1 MSDDALCF
9 LACVQ
14 DEADLG
20 KILQAF
26 QQKNQVSFR
35 LQRMQGFSQLSQTN
49 LCIVLLYISQS
60 LTFYVSRQ
68 ITFREVSN
76 SRASDIYVQGCCTY
90 RVGVFIQSGIRFF
103 LLILIVSLRRF
114 LCHFFT
120 YKWPFPNTCLLLSY
134 SQS

>member
-1 MSDDALCF
+1 MMPSVFWHVFRTKLT
-9 LACVQ
+9 
-14 DEADLG
+14 
-20 KILQAF
+20 
-26 QQKNQVSFR
+26 QVKYYRHFIKRIRCLSR

-60 LTFYVSRQ
+60 LSFCVSRQ
-68 ITFREVSN
+68 ITLREVSN

-90 RVGVFIQSGIRFF
+90 RVGVLIQSGIRFF
-103 LLILIVSLRRF
+103 LLTQIVSLSRF

-120 YKWPFPNTCLLLSY
+120 YKRPFPNTCLLLSY